1 MALTGEK
8 PVVRRDGVH
17 VGAGSKTVLTAP
29 KRHFRVTPRNGH
41 RQAVPACPKSANM
54 RLFAIDIAEAKC
66 EGRRPLSVSDSRNGN
81 L

>member
-1 MALTGEK
+1 MTEASFADMIGMS
-8 PVVRRDGVH
+8 PS
-17 VGAGSKTVLTAP
+17 AKTVLTAP